1 MRAPCDATDDV
12 RDEITDTRLTSHQA
26 SIFDHL
32 DDFHGIP
39 VGELA
44 EHMGVTSSTMSI
56 HIGRLEGFGYVS
68 RAGDRDDG
76 RRVVLRLTPDGARV
90 RDAKTVLDADRVG
103 RLLGRLTAD
112 ERRDAVRGLELLAA
126 AAVKMMKEES

>member
-1 MRAPCDATDDV
+1 M
-12 RDEITDTRLTSHQA
+12 
-26 SIFDHL
+26 
-32 DDFHGIP
+32 
-39 VGELA
+39 
-44 EHMGVTSSTMSI
+44 
-56 HIGRLEGFGYVS
+56 
-68 RAGDRDDG
+68 
-76 RRVVLRLTPDGARV
+76 